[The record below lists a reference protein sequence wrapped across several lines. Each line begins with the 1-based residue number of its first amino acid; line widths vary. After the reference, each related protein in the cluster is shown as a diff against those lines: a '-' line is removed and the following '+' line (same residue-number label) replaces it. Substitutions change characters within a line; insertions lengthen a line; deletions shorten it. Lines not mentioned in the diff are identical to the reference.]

1 MAKKEKRPH
10 HDALFKHFLT
20 QPETAREFLSL
31 YLPEEI
37 QLLCDLATLKL
48 EPGSFVDRHLR
59 QLHSD
64 VLYSVETA
72 RGQGYIYCLI
82 EHQSTPD
89 PLMAWRLMYYAM
101 SAMAAHLK
109 KGHTELPLVAPL
121 LFYHGEVRP
130 YPYTNRWLDCFT
142 LPKQAARLY
151 RQAFPLVDVS
161 VLSDEEILTHKGV
174 ALMELVQKHIRRRD
188 MLEWVPQ
195 LVELLNAGYNTTEQR
210 NVVLR
215 YILLN
220 GHTLDLSQFVHQL
233 IEQSPE
239 HETMLMTIAEQL
251 EQKGLERGIEQGREE
266 GIELGREEGI
276 ELGREEG
283 IELGREKSK
292 VETARALL
300 RHGVSLD
307 IIVTSTG
314 LSRDKIEALKH

>member
-1 MAKKEKRPH
+1 MAKKEKQPH

-20 QPETAREFLSL
+20 QPDTAREFLSL
-31 YLPEEI
+31 YLPEEV
-37 QLLCDLATLKL
+37 QSLCDLATLKL

-64 VLYSVETA
+64 VLYSVETV

-130 YPYTNRWLDCFT
+130 YPYSNRWLDCFT
-142 LPKQAARLY
+142 LPEQAARLY

-161 VLSDEEILTHKGV
+161 VLSDEDILTHKGV
-174 ALMELVQKHIRRRD
+174 ALMELVQKHIRCRD
-188 MLEWVPQ
+188 MQEWVPQ
-195 LVELLNAGYNTTEQR
+195 LVELLNAGYNTAEQR
-210 NVVLR
+210 NVVLS

-220 GHTLDLSQFVHQL
+220 GHTLDLSHFVHQL

-239 HETMLMTIAEQL
+239 HETMLMTIAEEL
-251 EQKGLERGIEQGREE
+251 EQRGREQGIKQGIKQGIEQGRTE
-266 GIELGREEGI
+266 GRTEGREEGK
-276 ELGREEG
+276 L
-283 IELGREKSK
+283 
-292 VETARALL
+292 ETARALL

>member
-10 HDALFKHFLT
+10 HDELFKYFLT

-48 EPGSFVDRHLR
+48 ESGSFVDRNLR

-101 SAMAAHLK
+101 LAMAAHLK

-121 LFYHGEVRP
+121 LFYHGEIRP
-130 YPYTNRWLDCFT
+130 YPYSNRWLDCFT
-142 LPKQAARLY
+142 LPEQAARLY
-151 RQAFPLVDVS
+151 HQAFPLVDVS

-174 ALMELVQKHIRRRD
+174 ALMEMVQKHIRCRD
-188 MLEWVPQ
+188 MQEWVPQ
-195 LVELLNAGYNTTEQR
+195 LVELLNTGYNTAEQR
-210 NVVLR
+210 NVVLS

-251 EQKGLERGIEQGREE
+251 EQKGLERGIKQGREE
-266 GIELGREEGI
+266 GIELGREEG
-276 ELGREEG
+276 
-283 IELGREKSK
+283 K

-314 LSRDKIEALKH
+314 LSRDKIEMLKH

>member
-1 MAKKEKRPH
+1 
-10 HDALFKHFLT
+10 
-20 QPETAREFLSL
+20 
-31 YLPEEI
+31 
-37 QLLCDLATLKL
+37 
-48 EPGSFVDRHLR
+48 
-59 QLHSD
+59 
-64 VLYSVETA
+64 
-72 RGQGYIYCLI
+72 
-82 EHQSTPD
+82 
-89 PLMAWRLMYYAM
+89 
-101 SAMAAHLK
+101 
-109 KGHTELPLVAPL
+109 PL

-130 YPYTNRWLDCFT
+130 YPYSNRWLDCFT
-142 LPKQAARLY
+142 LPEQAAHLY

-174 ALMELVQKHIRRRD
+174 ALMELVQKHIRCRD

-195 LVELLNAGYNTTEQR
+195 LVELLNAGYNTAEQR

-251 EQKGLERGIEQGREE
+251 EQKGLERGIEQGRTE
-266 GIELGREEGI
+266 GREEGI
-276 ELGREEG
+276 EQGLERG
-283 IELGREKSK
+283 IEQGREKGK
-292 VETARALL
+292 VETAQALL

>member
-1 MAKKEKRPH
+1 MAKKEKRPS

-20 QPETAREFLSL
+20 RPETAREFLSL

-37 QLLCDLATLKL
+37 QSLCDLATLKL

-72 RGQGYIYCLI
+72 QGQGYIYCLI

-109 KGHTELPLVAPL
+109 KGHTELPLVVPL
-121 LFYHGEVRP
+121 LFYHGEIRP
-130 YPYTNRWLDCFT
+130 YPYSNRWLDCFT
-142 LPKQAARLY
+142 QPEQASHLY
-151 RQAFPLVDVS
+151 SQAFPLVDVS

-174 ALMELVQKHIRRRD
+174 ALMELVQKHIRCRD
-188 MLEWVPQ
+188 MLEWIPQ
-195 LVELLNAGYNTTEQR
+195 LVALLNAGYNTAEQR
-210 NVVLR
+210 NVVLS

-239 HETMLMTIAEQL
+239 HETMLMTIAEEL
-251 EQKGLERGIEQGREE
+251 EQKGREQGIKQGIEQGIEQGREE
-266 GIELGREEGI
+266 GKL
-276 ELGREEG
+276 
-283 IELGREKSK
+283 
-292 VETARALL
+292 ETARALL

>member
-1 MAKKEKRPH
+1 MPKKAKKPH

-20 QPETAREFLSL
+20 QPDTAREFLSL

-37 QLLCDLATLKL
+37 LSLCHLTTLKL

-64 VLYSVETA
+64 VLYSVETTQ
-72 RGQGYIYCLI
+72 GDGYIYCLI

-89 PLMAWRLMYYAM
+89 RLMAWRLMYYAM

-109 KGHTELPLVAPL
+109 KGHTDLPLVVPL
-121 LFYHGEVRP
+121 LFYHGEIRP
-130 YPYTNRWLDCFT
+130 YPYSNRWLDCFK
-142 LPKQAARLY
+142 LPEQAGRLY

-161 VLSDEEILTHKGV
+161 VLSDEEILTHKSL
-174 ALMELVQKHIRRRD
+174 ALMELVQKHIRCRD
-188 MLEWVPQ
+188 MLDWVPH
-195 LVELLNAGYNTTEQR
+195 LVELLNAGYNSAEQR
-210 NVVLR
+210 HVVLS

-251 EQKGLERGIEQGREE
+251 EQKGREQGIEQGVEQGIKQ
-266 GIELGREEGI
+266 GIEQGKL
-276 ELGREEG
+276 
-283 IELGREKSK
+283 
-292 VETARALL
+292 ETARALL

-307 IIVTSTG
+307 IIITSTG